1 MNPWLRY
8 AVVFAFV
15 ATPAVA
21 ADVTYEVALRT
32 DVRTRTPI
40 PGDRGTTLTGDLEL
54 APRAQL
60 SLGIDASTFHFQY
73 APTLLWREP
82 LQGARVDAVLGL
94 HRGRIAFDT
103 RWQRGVFSIA
113 EDAAYGQ
120 TYVGALRNPEGAIEP
135 VAEVQNPGMVSYL
148 RSSTTM
154 GVQSRPTDR
163 LTLGVSV
170 GYQVSGSPDP
180 LPDPP
185 PLPLQYGPFALAHAR
200 ATVGRLDGLT
210 TSAQVHQAHFITGAD
225 QLVAQLRETWDRQLS
240 RTVTFTLGAGVALAR
255 EEVVLT
261 RLTPFPGTYVDLL
274 PVAQAGVDWRDM
286 LAGHPIRLDATLRM
300 APFSDRFTAN
310 VYERVELRG
319 HGEWRFAKDWLTT
332 AAAGGALA
340 VPVSLAILR
349 PAGGPGNVQAGD
361 RVIYAE
367 GTVAWVVKTWLLLQ
381 ASARVLWTE
390 QPRTGNPGQ
399 VQAVGTV
406 SVTVQQ
412 QDSLAW

>member
-1 MNPWLRY
+1 MTRWLRY

-15 ATPAVA
+15 ATPATA

-32 DVRTRTPI
+32 DARTRTPL

-82 LQGARVDAVLGL
+82 LQGARVDGVLGL

-103 RWQRGVFSIA
+103 RWQQGVFSIA

-255 EEVVLT
+255 EGVVLT

-274 PVAQAGVDWRDM
+274 PVAQAGVDWRDV

-319 HGEWRFAKDWLTT
+319 HGEWRFAKDWLST

-340 VPVSLAILR
+340 VPVSLAIIR
-349 PAGGPGNVQAGD
+349 PAGAPGNVQAGD